1 MHRARHS
8 RKHAAPWLG
17 NGGWGWGIQT
27 HVEPWKMGAP
37 RAHWSPHALHAL
49 LPLLLAGTHS
59 SAATPRRRARSRL
72 PASAPVSA
80 AAGGWSNWEQRGMW
94 AVSRLSRPER
104 LLGPCWPVGPRGRAI
119 CPWRD
124 QSTLRI
130 GIPYG
135 IARLLLDC
143 DTNSAHPNKRWNE
156 LQKVPRPY
164 CLAVAAYY
172 QCVWTP
178 RKPKTRL
185 RWTLA

>member
-1 MHRARHS
+1 MSCARHS

-59 SAATPRRRARSRL
+59 SAAAPRWRARSRL
-72 PASAPVSA
+72 PASAPGSA
-80 AAGGWSNWEQRGMW
+80 AAGGWSNWEQRGTW

-124 QSTLRI
+124 QSSN
-130 GIPYG
+130 
-135 IARLLLDC
+135 RLCDLD
-143 DTNSAHPNKRWNE
+143 
-156 LQKVPRPY
+156 
-164 CLAVAAYY
+164 
-172 QCVWTP
+172 
-178 RKPKTRL
+178 RL
-185 RWTLA
+185 RATPATALKSDPLSAKWVCLYF